1 MNYFLLCFKSFLT
14 SKLDSTWNQS
24 LLIWPQPSI
33 NTPCQNWFPI
43 SDTRLK
49 CGHQS
54 RRITWSRVFLWKIT
68 HLRHDLS
75 QMTLNTGDQVQ
86 RCFWLNFV
94 TPPSPAPH
102 PHFPFFVENISK
114 KFMFSHYMCVLYFV
128 FCILCVFIFT
138 TPLSSLTLLHQHQQR
153 ICHKTVPCTCCL
165 L

>member
-1 MNYFLLCFKSFLT
+1 MKSVLVDLTPAQYKHPHVRTGFQYLIKMNM
-14 SKLDSTWNQS
+14 
-24 LLIWPQPSI
+24 QP
-33 NTPCQNWFPI
+33 P
-43 SDTRLK
+43 RK
-49 CGHQS
+49 
-54 RRITWSRVFLWKIT
+54 RRITWSQVFLWKIT